1 MVKMNEE
8 KLYCY
13 KYPHPSITTDCV
25 IFGYDVKDGL
35 SLLLIERKAE
45 PFKGRWAFP
54 GGFMHIDE
62 DTESCARRE
71 LQEETAL
78 TAAVLEQLG
87 CYSDVNRDP
96 RERVVTIAYYGII
109 KKSNVV
115 GGDDAKDAR
124 WFALNEIPTL
134 AFDHDRILRDAVH
147 KLKEKI
153 HFEPIG
159 FELLP
164 DVFTMPQLQELYESI
179 LNVKFDRRNF
189 ANKILKLGLLEEY
202 GERPKNKGSRIPIKY
217 TFFFRE
223 TIFQGIRQIDL
234 STLQPYWKKDF
245 YFIPRYILDK
255 DIPKQLTDEILDF
268 TTINQQERVAF
279 YAICKYFLSPSH
291 DDDEKDSLSH
301 WMRFVWNL
309 ISDKDSGGA
318 DTIRSVSAIQQA
330 VALIDMIE
338 NPRRVYGELYEKSS
352 EYRQKLKNNTVL
364 EHRFIEEIEKV
375 IQILHPDCNVILPS
389 WAKDWEQAIIEAEKF
404 RLFNGSIGVLFHNE
418 DGEIDWSHFELKFKN
433 AKEYFKTPDNP
444 NAISRMVPFLSDED
458 ILFIFN
464 NYYLHYKDDNVSEM
478 LRRHPRCFHKFL
490 MGKAN
495 SDSLTHLQTDI
506 TSLCKK
512 TLDFWIHPNWVDN
525 KHVLSSYSTKS

>member
-1 MVKMNEE
+1 MVKLNEE
-8 KLYCY
+8 KKYCY

-202 GERPKNKGSRIPIKY
+202 GERPKNKGSRIPINY
-217 TFFFRE
+217 TFNKE
-223 TIFQGIRQIDL
+223 
-234 STLQPYWKKDF
+234 
-245 YFIPRYILDK
+245 
-255 DIPKQLTDEILDF
+255 
-268 TTINQQERVAF
+268 N
-279 YAICKYFLSPSH
+279 YAKL
-291 DDDEKDSLSH
+291 
-301 WMRFVWNL
+301 
-309 ISDKDSGGA
+309 
-318 DTIRSVSAIQQA
+318 
-330 VALIDMIE
+330 
-338 NPRRVYGELYEKSS
+338 KSS
-352 EYRQKLKNNTVL
+352 G
-364 EHRFIEEIEKV
+364 
-375 IQILHPDCNVILPS
+375 
-389 WAKDWEQAIIEAEKF
+389 F
-404 RLFNGSIGVLFHNE
+404 RLEF
-418 DGEIDWSHFELKFKN
+418 
-433 AKEYFKTPDNP
+433 
-444 NAISRMVPFLSDED
+444 
-458 ILFIFN
+458 
-464 NYYLHYKDDNVSEM
+464 
-478 LRRHPRCFHKFL
+478 
-490 MGKAN
+490 
-495 SDSLTHLQTDI
+495 
-506 TSLCKK
+506 
-512 TLDFWIHPNWVDN
+512 
-525 KHVLSSYSTKS
+525 

>member
-8 KLYCY
+8 KQFCY

-62 DTESCARRE
+62 DTETCARRE

-115 GGDDAKDAR
+115 GGDDAKDAK

-217 TFFFRE
+217 TF
-223 TIFQGIRQIDL
+223 
-234 STLQPYWKKDF
+234 
-245 YFIPRYILDK
+245 
-255 DIPKQLTDEILDF
+255 
-268 TTINQQERVAF
+268 
-279 YAICKYFLSPSH
+279 IC
-291 DDDEKDSLSH
+291 
-301 WMRFVWNL
+301 RN
-309 ISDKDSGGA
+309 
-318 DTIRSVSAIQQA
+318 
-330 VALIDMIE
+330 
-338 NPRRVYGELYEKSS
+338 
-352 EYRQKLKNNTVL
+352 
-364 EHRFIEEIEKV
+364 
-375 IQILHPDCNVILPS
+375 
-389 WAKDWEQAIIEAEKF
+389 
-404 RLFNGSIGVLFHNE
+404 
-418 DGEIDWSHFELKFKN
+418 
-433 AKEYFKTPDNP
+433 
-444 NAISRMVPFLSDED
+444 
-458 ILFIFN
+458 
-464 NYYLHYKDDNVSEM
+464 
-478 LRRHPRCFHKFL
+478 
-490 MGKAN
+490 
-495 SDSLTHLQTDI
+495 
-506 TSLCKK
+506 
-512 TLDFWIHPNWVDN
+512 
-525 KHVLSSYSTKS
+525 

>member
-78 TAAVLEQLG
+78 TATVLEQLG

-134 AFDHDRILRDAVH
+134 AFDHDRILRDAVN

-217 TFFFRE
+217 TFNKE
-223 TIFQGIRQIDL
+223 
-234 STLQPYWKKDF
+234 
-245 YFIPRYILDK
+245 
-255 DIPKQLTDEILDF
+255 
-268 TTINQQERVAF
+268 N
-279 YAICKYFLSPSH
+279 YA
-291 DDDEKDSLSH
+291 
-301 WMRFVWNL
+301 
-309 ISDKDSGGA
+309 
-318 DTIRSVSAIQQA
+318 
-330 VALIDMIE
+330 
-338 NPRRVYGELYEKSS
+338 
-352 EYRQKLKNNTVL
+352 KLK
-364 EHRFIEEIEKV
+364 
-375 IQILHPDCNVILPS
+375 CS
-389 WAKDWEQAIIEAEKF
+389 GF
-404 RLFNGSIGVLFHNE
+404 RLEF
-418 DGEIDWSHFELKFKN
+418 
-433 AKEYFKTPDNP
+433 
-444 NAISRMVPFLSDED
+444 
-458 ILFIFN
+458 
-464 NYYLHYKDDNVSEM
+464 
-478 LRRHPRCFHKFL
+478 
-490 MGKAN
+490 
-495 SDSLTHLQTDI
+495 
-506 TSLCKK
+506 
-512 TLDFWIHPNWVDN
+512 
-525 KHVLSSYSTKS
+525 

>member
-8 KLYCY
+8 KQYCY

-189 ANKILKLGLLEEY
+189 ANKILKLGLLKEY

-217 TFFFRE
+217 TF
-223 TIFQGIRQIDL
+223 
-234 STLQPYWKKDF
+234 K
-245 YFIPRYILDK
+245 
-255 DIPKQLTDEILDF
+255 
-268 TTINQQERVAF
+268 
-279 YAICKYFLSPSH
+279 
-291 DDDEKDSLSH
+291 
-301 WMRFVWNL
+301 L
-309 ISDKDSGGA
+309 IK
-318 DTIRSVSAIQQA
+318 
-330 VALIDMIE
+330 
-338 NPRRVYGELYEKSS
+338 
-352 EYRQKLKNNTVL
+352 
-364 EHRFIEEIEKV
+364 
-375 IQILHPDCNVILPS
+375 
-389 WAKDWEQAIIEAEKF
+389 
-404 RLFNGSIGVLFHNE
+404 
-418 DGEIDWSHFELKFKN
+418 
-433 AKEYFKTPDNP
+433 
-444 NAISRMVPFLSDED
+444 
-458 ILFIFN
+458 IFN
-464 NYYLHYKDDNVSEM
+464 NLFIVVQNTFDNIFICVIHCYQLSICRKPLGTYAVITVTKSSTITPTLCCPCHPATLPITPLNTPSITFTSCPFSNLGTSTKDTM
-478 LRRHPRCFHKFL
+478 
-490 MGKAN
+490 
-495 SDSLTHLQTDI
+495 
-506 TSLCKK
+506 
-512 TLDFWIHPNWVDN
+512 
-525 KHVLSSYSTKS
+525 VLSASAAQIIFKLSI